1 MSEKKRKV
9 PGINGSSSADIAFM
23 LLLFFLLTTSMDTDQ
38 GLPRRLPRPP
48 ENKETM
54 DEQKVN
60 RRNMLMVMVSSDNRI
75 MCAQEE
81 VTLVQLREKAKEFIE
96 NPNNSEL
103 LPEKKPVDLPIFG
116 TQMIT
121 SDHIISLQCDRGTEY
136 QTYINVQNELAAAY
150 NDLRDIVARREFGK
164 PFRTLDDEEQR
175 EAVMKYYPQKISEA
189 EPITY
194 GDRKNKKR

>member
-1 MSEKKRKV
+1 MSGKKRKV

-48 ENKETM
+48 ENKDNV

-60 RRNMLMVMVSSDNRI
+60 KRNTLMVMVSSDNRI
-75 MCAQEE
+75 MCAGEE
-81 VTLVQLREKAKEFIE
+81 VTLAQLREKTKDFIE
-96 NPNNSEL
+96 NPNNSEN

-121 SDHIISLQCDRGTEY
+121 SEHIISLQCDRGTKY
-136 QTYINVQNELAAAY
+136 QTYIDVQNELAAAY
-150 NDLRDIVARREFGK
+150 NDLRDIVSKREFGK
-164 PFRTLDDEEQR
+164 PFRALDDEDQR
-175 EAVMKYYPQKISEA
+175 NAVMKYYPQKISEA
-189 EPITY
+189 EPKKY
-194 GDRKNKKR
+194 GDTKKKK